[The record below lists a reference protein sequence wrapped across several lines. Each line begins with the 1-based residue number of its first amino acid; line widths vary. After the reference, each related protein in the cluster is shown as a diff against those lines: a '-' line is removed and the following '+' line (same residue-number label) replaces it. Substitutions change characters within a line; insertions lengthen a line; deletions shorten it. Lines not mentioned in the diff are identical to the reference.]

1 MTLSIVRKT
10 ARIFLGSIVAL
21 LVASAVRAH
30 DPFDFSSRMAVTG
43 EHVELTVTMGL
54 DGVRELLAGAGLA
67 KEEIAATIRA
77 VGPDAIV
84 QQSPTL
90 ARHFFELKSGGELL
104 AAQNVVSH
112 SEGMEVLFTLTYPR
126 PTAGVLEVRAA
137 CYDTITGLRVGS
149 LIAYDESMT
158 QLGAAL
164 LSRTSTQLMVP
175 LSSAKTNARDPGAS
189 SQQDTAAKAP
199 SAGTGAVTESEAT
212 ASLPAVRPS
221 FAEYLKLGVEHILSG
236 FDHLLFLAALLLG
249 VRKPIAMLGII
260 SCFTLGHSITLGL
273 AALNVVWISPRIVEP
288 LIALSI
294 IVVAVENLVRKE
306 AITDRYWMA
315 GGFGLIHGFGFAS
328 VLSGTGLGQ
337 GGSAIAMP
345 LFSFNLGVELG
356 QLAVMLIVVPV
367 LFALRRWPA
376 FASRGST
383 VLSVAVIAMSG
394 YWLWERV

>member
-1 MTLSIVRKT
+1 MTFSLLRK
-10 ARIFLGSIVAL
+10 AVQIILVSMVSL
-21 LVASAVRAH
+21 LAVSNVRAH
-30 DPFDFSSRMAVTG
+30 DPFDFSSRMTVAG
-43 EHVELTVTMGL
+43 DQVELTVTMGL
-54 DGVRELLAGAGLA
+54 DGVRELLAGAGLT

-77 VGPDAIV
+77 VGPDAVV

-90 ARHFFELKSGGELL
+90 ARHFFELTSGGETL
-104 AAQNVVSH
+104 AARNVVSH
-112 SEGMEVLFTLTYPR
+112 SEGMEVLFTLNYPR

-137 CYDTITGLRVGS
+137 CYDTIAGLRVGS

-164 LSRTSTQLMVP
+164 LSRTSAQLTVP
-175 LSSAKTNARDPGAS
+175 LPSAKQNAQEPGS
-189 SQQDTAAKAP
+189 SSRPDVAP
-199 SAGTGAVTESEAT
+199 NEAGAGTGAATESAAT
-212 ASLPAVRPS
+212 ASLPAARPS
-221 FAEYLKLGVEHILSG
+221 FSEYLKLGVEHILSG
-236 FDHLLFLAALLLG
+236 FDHLLFLAALLIG
-249 VRKPIAMLGII
+249 VRRPVAMFGII

-273 AALNVVWISPRIVEP
+273 AALNVVWISPRVVEQ

-294 IVVAVENLVRKE
+294 IVVAVENLVRKD

-315 GGFGLIHGFGFAS
+315 GGFGLMHGFGFAS
-328 VLSGTGLGQ
+328 VLSETGLGQ

-356 QLAVMLIVVPV
+356 QLAVMAIVVPG

-376 FASRGST
+376 FARRGST